1 MGFQNYPFSTG
12 QVTVTNAATLI
23 VPANAAR
30 SGLVITN
37 TSSGAGAAAIYI
49 IENTSGST
57 ATGQYLPAGT
67 SIGFSTTGAVYGITA
82 GTSVLV
88 TWLQTQ

>member
-12 QVTVTNAATLI
+12 QATITAAASLI

-37 TSSGAGAAAIYI
+37 TSNTVDVYL
-49 IENTSGST
+49 IENTNGT
-57 ATGQYLPAGT
+57 ASTGQLLPGT
-67 SIGFSTTGAVYGITA
+67 KGASIGFSTTGAVYGITA
-82 GTSVLV
+82 GGSATI

>member
-12 QVTVTNAATLI
+12 QATVTGTATLI
-23 VPANAAR
+23 VAANSAR

-37 TSSGAGAAAIYI
+37 TGTTDVYI
-49 IENTSGST
+49 VENTSGTTS
-57 ATGQYLPAGT
+57 TGQLLPGT
-67 SIGFSTTGAVYGITA
+67 KGASLGFSTTGAVYGITGG
-82 GTSVLV
+82 GTAVL

>member
-12 QVTVTNAATLI
+12 QQALTGSAAQI
-23 VPANAAR
+23 VPANPAR

-37 TSSGAGAAAIYI
+37 TGTTDVYIVENASG
-49 IENTSGST
+49 TT
-57 ATGQYLPAGT
+57 ATGHLLPGT
-67 SIGFSTTGAVYGITA
+67 KGASVAFSTTGAVYGITGGSA
-82 GTSVLV
+82 ATV